1 MFDPFFLNSPES
13 LFYAYQSSYNPA
25 MVLASV
31 SIAIFSSFCAFEMV
45 ERLSRN
51 TARNFWL
58 PMGALILGV
67 GVWAMHFIGMLAFR
81 LDCDVTYD
89 PWITAVSVV
98 PGIIAAAI
106 TLNSIGSDTMS
117 TGKRIWGGLSMGAG
131 IGLMHFTGMAAI
143 RLDGVLRYA
152 PALFF
157 FSLFAALALATAAL
171 FVKPWLRR
179 LHIGGQ
185 TLLPSMVGGTILGG
199 AISSMHY
206 IAMEAAYFI
215 HQHPDGNDAV
225 IVATSPILLAVVV
238 TSIAL
243 LLVVSGILF
252 TYLSVK
258 ITAIRHQIEA
268 ILTATSQGFV
278 MTNKDGLIQECNPA
292 MAKLLSTERAQL
304 IGQSFTHLMSTA
316 PRESQADYQCETL
329 LHGFDGCD
337 IPCMVH
343 GNTVHDDHGN
353 PLYNFA
359 LISDISQ
366 QKQQELK
373 IVESERRLLDILDVS
388 PIAVRIAIH
397 NGRKV
402 VFFNQRY
409 EELIGSSNALGD
421 DPKHYYANQQDYQEI
436 LAQLAAGN
444 TVLNRSVELRV
455 PGKAS
460 IWVLASYMPI
470 RYQDNDAVLG
480 WFYDIS
486 ERIESQ
492 NTLTRQLELQRRVE
506 DNLREAYAEQQAIFD
521 SASSGIALIK
531 YDIIQRYN
539 RQLGAIFGYLP
550 NELNHQGVERWFD
563 RDEDSQSCLHHLLNE
578 INTGRIKRQE
588 CQLMRKNGER
598 FWARITGQ
606 ALNRQNLRNGVVI
619 IIEDITLER
628 AAREDILKA
637 KNLAEEATRTKS
649 DFLANMS
656 HEIRTPMNAIIGF
669 THLMMRSELPP
680 RQADYLKKIHASS
693 QHLLGIINE
702 ILDFSKIEA
711 GKMVIEHI
719 DFDLEE
725 LLGNVSGLINEKAAD
740 KGLEL
745 VFDIMPDIPLNL
757 IGDPLRLGQVLI
769 NFATNAIK
777 FTEQGCITIS
787 VRAIENQERH
797 ALLKFSVK
805 DTGIGLSPEQI
816 GRLFQSFQQ
825 ADNSVTRKYG
835 GSGLGLVIC
844 KNLAKIMGGEIGVDS
859 ELGKGSEFWFT
870 ARLGKSLTHRRPKL
884 TPHPDL
890 RGKHMLVVDDNENA
904 RTVVSDMLE
913 SMLFK
918 VETADSGFAAL
929 QTIKDSIAQD
939 TPFDVIFIDWQ
950 MPTMDGIELAH
961 AIQGMG
967 LLHAP
972 KLVLVTAYGREQVL
986 HGAIQAGFDEII
998 LKPVNAS
1005 ALFDSV
1011 ARAFGKDLELDMA
1024 QSHTAPP
1031 DISNLADL
1039 AGARILLV
1047 EDNEMNQQIA
1057 TELLQDAGFF
1067 VDIAENGQQALYKV
1081 KRNGY
1086 ELVLMDMQMPV
1097 MDGISATQEIR
1108 KLPNMGAL
1116 PIVAMTANAMA
1127 QDRDRCLAAGMN
1139 DHLPKPIEP
1148 DDLLAALRKWIKPG
1162 LVSGRIRAVKPMTSP
1177 TLATANQAL
1186 FNDVEGLDTRIG
1198 LRRVQGKQ
1206 SLYLTMLRNFVD
1218 KQTATADE
1226 IENALRQGEIATAE
1240 RQAHTLKG
1248 LAGNI
1253 GAEPLQTSAERL
1265 ETVLRERQSAENIAT
1280 ALADTRSLLQALTD
1294 SLSAKLERQSP
1305 NHVLAVQD
1313 SADTHESIEG
1323 AQTTAADDAVAP
1335 HPVAV
1340 AENALHETLSRL
1352 AVLLHESDP
1361 EALDYFASHGELL
1374 HTSHPELFAD
1384 IKQAI
1389 ENFAFEEAAAHVLKL
1404 RHSSS

>member
-13 LFYAYQSSYNPA
+13 LFYAYQSSYDLP
-25 MVLASV
+25 MVLVSV

-51 TARNFWL
+51 TSRNFWL

-89 PWITAVSVV
+89 PWITAASVA
-98 PGIIAAAI
+98 PGIVAAII
-106 TLNSIGSDTMS
+106 TLNSIASDTMS
-117 TGKRIWGGLSMGAG
+117 IGKRILGGLSMGAG
-131 IGLMHFTGMAAI
+131 IGLMHFSGMAAI
-143 RLDGVLRYA
+143 RLDGILRYD
-152 PALFF
+152 PYLFF

-179 LHIGGQ
+179 LRIGCQ

-215 HQHPDGNDAV
+215 HQHPDGDETV
-225 IVATSPILLAVVV
+225 IVATSPILLAIIVTAVALMLVV
-238 TSIAL
+238 T
-243 LLVVSGILF
+243 GILV

-258 ITAIRHQIEA
+258 IASIRNHIEA
-268 ILTATSQGFV
+268 ILTTTSQGFV
-278 MTNKDGLIQECNPA
+278 IVDNDDIIQECNPA
-292 MAKLLSTERAQL
+292 LAKLLATDCAQL
-304 IGQSFTHLMSTA
+304 IGQSFTGLMTI
-316 PRESQADYQCETL
+316 PPPQELQDGYQLETV
-329 LHGFDGCD
+329 LHRFDGDD

-343 GNTVHDDHGN
+343 GNTVHDDHGTA
-353 PLYNFA
+353 LYDFA

-373 IVESERRLLDILDVS
+373 ILDSERRLLDILDVS

-409 EELIGSSNALGD
+409 AELIGNSNALGD
-421 DPKHYYANQQDYQEI
+421 DPKHYYANQQDYQDV
-436 LAQLAAGN
+436 LAQLAVGN
-444 TVLNRSVELRV
+444 TVLNRSLELRI

-460 IWVLASYMPI
+460 IWVLASYMPM
-470 RYQDNDAVLG
+470 RYQDSDAVLG

-486 ERIESQ
+486 ERIEAQ
-492 NTLTRQLELQRRVE
+492 NALTHQLELQQRVE
-506 DNLREAYAEQQAIFD
+506 DSLRQANDEQQAIFD

-531 YDIIQRYN
+531 HGLIQRYN

-550 NELNHQGVERWFD
+550 NELNEQGVECWFD
-563 RDEDSQSCLHHLLNE
+563 QDDDSQAALRHLVNE
-578 INTGRIKRQE
+578 INIGRIKRQE

-598 FWARITGQ
+598 FWARIAGQ
-606 ALNRQNLRNGVVI
+606 ALNRQNARNGVVI

-628 AAREDILKA
+628 AATEEILKA

-693 QHLLGIINE
+693 QHLLGIIND

-725 LLGNVSGLINEKAAD
+725 LLSNVSGLINEKATE

-745 VFDIMPDIPLNL
+745 VFDITPDIPLTL

-777 FTEQGCITIS
+777 FTEKGGITIS
-787 VRAIENQERH
+787 VRAIEDHEHH
-797 ALLKFSVK
+797 ALLKFTVK
-805 DTGIGLSPEQI
+805 DTGIGLNPEQI

-825 ADNSVTRKYG
+825 ADSSVTRKYG
-835 GSGLGLVIC
+835 GTGLGLVIC
-844 KNLAKIMGGEIGVDS
+844 KNLAKIMGGEIGVES
-859 ELGKGSEFWFT
+859 ELGRGSEFWFT
-870 ARLGKSLTHRRPKL
+870 AKLGKGQSHHRRQL

-904 RTVVSDMLE
+904 RTVVSDLLE
-913 SMLFK
+913 SMSFK
-918 VETADSGFAAL
+918 VESAESGPAAL
-929 QTIKDSIAQD
+929 QVIKRSIADD
-939 TPFDVIFIDWQ
+939 TPFDAIFVDWQ
-950 MPTMDGIELAH
+950 MPNMDGIELAH

-972 KLVLVTAYGREQVL
+972 KLVLVTAYGREQVIN
-986 HGAIQAGFDEII
+986 GAIQAGFDEII

-1005 ALFDSV
+1005 SLFDSV
-1011 ARAFGKDLELDMA
+1011 ARAFGKDMDADMA
-1024 QSHTAPP
+1024 KSHTALP
-1031 DISNLADL
+1031 DASDLADL

-1067 VDIAENGQQALYKV
+1067 VDIAENGQQGIDKV
-1081 KRNGY
+1081 KQNTY

-1097 MDGISATQEIR
+1097 MDGVTATQEIR
-1108 KLPNMGAL
+1108 KLPNLASL

-1148 DDLLAALRKWIKPG
+1148 DDLWATLRKWIKPG
-1162 LVSGRIRAVKPMTSP
+1162 LVSGPIRTVKPMTPPP
-1177 TLATANQAL
+1177 TPTTDDEL
-1186 FNDVEGLDTRIG
+1186 FNDIEGLDTRIG

-1218 KQTATADE
+1218 KQTTTPDDIRE
-1226 IENALRQGEIATAE
+1226 ALDHGDITTAE

-1253 GAEPLQTSAERL
+1253 GAAPLQTSAEHL
-1265 ETVLRERQSAENIAT
+1265 ETALRERQNAGNI
-1280 ALADTRSLLQALTD
+1280 DMALTD
-1294 SLSAKLERQSP
+1294 TRDLLHTLIDGLNDKLKPQTQSEI
-1305 NHVLAVQD
+1305 VASQD
-1313 SADTHESIEG
+1313 SADEPVPTEG
-1323 AQTTAADDAVAP
+1323 AGTTPGNDLAPPQAVDEA
-1335 HPVAV
+1335 
-1340 AENALHETLSRL
+1340 ALHEILSRL
-1352 AVLLHESDP
+1352 EVLLNDSDP

-1374 HTSHPELFAD
+1374 QTSHPESFAD

-1389 ENFAFEEAAAHVLKL
+1389 ENFAFEEAAAYVLKL
-1404 RHSSS
+1404 HHPPS